1 MCYKRMY
8 ENSTSYIA
16 LQTSLKHI
24 FIEEL
29 ITKHISLKVVKIIPA
44 GIESFSNPFWQTLW
58 KSPCNKAILIKT
70 TTVNLLKPNPVF
82 ECKSHCSYFKE
93 QPTGLNCI
101 YSGNYDNLAP

>member
-29 ITKHISLKVVKIIPA
+29 ITKHISLKGVNFNHLIIPA
-44 GIESFSNPFWQTLW
+44 GIESFSNPFWQTL
-58 KSPCNKAILIKT
+58 
-70 TTVNLLKPNPVF
+70 
-82 ECKSHCSYFKE
+82 
-93 QPTGLNCI
+93 
-101 YSGNYDNLAP
+101 

>member
-29 ITKHISLKVVKIIPA
+29 ITKHISLKGVNFNHLIIPA
-44 GIESFSNPFWQTLW
+44 GIEIFFKSFLANSMKVPLQSKPSSLKQIPLTSL
-58 KSPCNKAILIKT
+58 SQILF
-70 TTVNLLKPNPVF
+70 F
-82 ECKSHCSYFKE
+82 ECESHCSYFKE
-93 QPTGLNCI
+93 
-101 YSGNYDNLAP
+101 